1 MNGRE
6 ILELVFGLCVIIIS
20 IISFVAVAK
29 DFFKDKDDYTNCEVQ
44 EKTMEQEKTKKTDSR
59 KFVVWI
65 VWLIITILVIAWC
78 ALVMIITK
86 QIQEQ
91 LVGLVEK
98 ALSYFFAISM
108 MYLGVNVGQ
117 KVGLAFADKLM
128 PKEESNIETEEN
140 EK

>member
-1 MNGRE
+1 
-6 ILELVFGLCVIIIS
+6 
-20 IISFVAVAK
+20 
-29 DFFKDKDDYTNCEVQ
+29 
-44 EKTMEQEKTKKTDSR
+44 MEQEKGKKTDSR

-65 VWLIITILVIAWC
+65 VWLIITILVIGWC

-86 QIQEQ
+86 QIQDT
-91 LVGLVEK
+91 LINLFLK

-128 PKEESNIETEEN
+128 PKEESIIEEE